1 MDQPENPHLWLCGA
15 SKTSVQIDGSQWQK
29 EVEKE
34 DYIPCPF
41 PEEKMEPLEWIHSL
55 ISLDTM
61 HVRPGPKFCDEEGY
75 DIHPLNMISLVESN
89 ELEINIPHLLLDEVS
104 VESVFPDTPSPRS
117 EKSELEE
124 EVSDEDWE
132 VPKEELDKVRLLLK
146 NRESVNISINPEKK
160 PRRFCKS
167 HQRQR
172 K

>member
-1 MDQPENPHLWLCGA
+1 MQ
-15 SKTSVQIDGSQWQK
+15 TDGSQWQK

-34 DYIPCPF
+34 DYFPCPF

-55 ISLDTM
+55 ISLDSM

-75 DIHPLNMISLVESN
+75 DIHPLNMISLVESD
-89 ELEINIPHLLLDEVS
+89 EPKINIPHLLLDEVS
-104 VESVFPDTPSPRS
+104 VESVFLDTPSPGS
-117 EKSELEE
+117 KKSELEE
-124 EVSDEDWE
+124 ETSDEDWE
-132 VPKEELDKVRLLLK
+132 VHEEELAKVFLLLK
-146 NRESVNISINPEKK
+146 NRESIDISINPEKK